1 MNINEYEYGC
11 FYGKNYNLNK
21 ERFPDPNNDYDIIL
35 FLNLKDENVRVVSSI
50 EGLFVYN
57 KSLVD
62 EKQDSGNLEKRFVIK
77 RSEMKEFE
85 KKYEGKFVP
94 CVCGKK

>member
-1 MNINEYEYGC
+1 MNINEYEHGC
-11 FYGKNYNLNK
+11 LYGKNYDLNK
-21 ERFPDPNNDYDIIL
+21 EKFPNSDINYDIIL
-35 FLNLKDENVRVVSSI
+35 FLNLEDENIRVVSSI

-57 KSLVD
+57 KPLVD
-62 EKQDSGNLEKRFVIK
+62 EKEDSGNLEKRFVIK

-85 KKYEGKFVP
+85 KKYKGKFVP